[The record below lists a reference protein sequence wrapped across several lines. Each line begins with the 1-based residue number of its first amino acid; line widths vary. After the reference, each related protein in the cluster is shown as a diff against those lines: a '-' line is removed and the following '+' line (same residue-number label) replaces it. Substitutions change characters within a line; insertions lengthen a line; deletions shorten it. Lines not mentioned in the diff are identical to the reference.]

1 MDRGHRNVRHADGVS
16 ARLPD
21 NQCDLHEALLRVH
34 NQGHGHGRHRGHCIC
49 DWACNDRGFSR
60 ILQGYALQHVLRSS
74 DGVDHHEDNQCD
86 HRALSQDV
94 RNLDHVG
101 VRG

>member
-21 NQCDLHEALLRVH
+21 NQCD
-34 NQGHGHGRHRGHCIC
+34 
-49 DWACNDRGFSR
+49 
-60 ILQGYALQHVLRSS
+60 
-74 DGVDHHEDNQCD
+74 